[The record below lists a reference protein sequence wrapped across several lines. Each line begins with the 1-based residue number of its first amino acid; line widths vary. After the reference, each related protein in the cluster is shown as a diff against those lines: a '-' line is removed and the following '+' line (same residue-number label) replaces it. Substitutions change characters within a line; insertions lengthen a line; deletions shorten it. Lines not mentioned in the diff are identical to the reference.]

1 MQLVD
6 LHASLIFT
14 LIRHLACVSQPCPAR
29 LLLISVLT
37 MIRHVVFFK
46 FNPEATVS
54 QRKEVIAGL
63 RALPD
68 KIDAI
73 RTFELGEDI
82 MRSARAWDFVLI
94 ATYDD
99 LQALDVYTRR
109 SEEHTFEL

>member
-1 MQLVD
+1 
-6 LHASLIFT
+6 
-14 LIRHLACVSQPCPAR
+14 
-29 LLLISVLT
+29 

-54 QRKEVIAGL
+54 QRKEVIDGL

-82 MRSARAWDFVLI
+82 MRTARAWDFVLI

-99 LQALDVYTRR
+99 LGALDVYARHDDHVAVAMKIKDVCE
-109 SEEHTFEL
+109 SVGSVDYEY